1 LPLIE
6 LGNMVAKGDRYGP
19 RALAM
24 SEDGKQV
31 AFVGPSEFTVMV
43 VDARSLDE
51 VSGRTLAWHGF

>member
-1 LPLIE
+1 
-6 LGNMVAKGDRYGP
+6 MVAKGDRYGP